1 MVECDDDDL
10 RAALERAFRRTP
22 VITDDA
28 SYRRFGT
35 HGEVMIPPGDLEW
48 FRAAAFVRAPAEA
61 GVDARLVPGVTEGGY
76 DPAAQYRG
84 FEDSIERLSR
94 RLDASDSSS
103 RALSHR
109 PRSDASHAWPASQNE
124 RKSQWVH
131 HRPGVGSNAP
141 SPIAASDASTRERTS
156 AGSSIGFVTSSPL
169 AR

>member
-1 MVECDDDDL
+1 MKVEFYRAGPPPPADGEAPPPALVGIARWVDNAPVVECDDDEL

-84 FEDSIERLSR
+84 FEDSIERLSTR
-94 RLDASDSSS
+94 NDA
-103 RALSHR
+103 AT
-109 PRSDASHAWPASQNE
+109 
-124 RKSQWVH
+124 
-131 HRPGVGSNAP
+131 GVEP
-141 SPIAASDASTRERTS
+141 S
-156 AGSSIGFVTSSPL
+156 
-169 AR
+169 